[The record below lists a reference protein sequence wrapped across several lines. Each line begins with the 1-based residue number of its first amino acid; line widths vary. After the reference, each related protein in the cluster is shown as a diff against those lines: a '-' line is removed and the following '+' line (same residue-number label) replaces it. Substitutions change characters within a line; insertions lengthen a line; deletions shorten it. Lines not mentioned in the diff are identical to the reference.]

1 MNISSSHQS
10 HFESPPQQSYPAVTS
25 DDYNETSD
33 QTSVRRQNADST
45 RHIAGV
51 RHLMDSPFLADL
63 PSFVSPTPPREK
75 RELPDEQLSS
85 VVQVN
90 KRQCRPRSPPGCF
103 KPKETRDLKTSFLI
117 LKHVGEGTFG
127 SVFLTQERATG
138 DRFIIK
144 RIKIMQ
150 DRSIS
155 EYGFPYTALREIKIL
170 DALSHENI
178 VKLKEV
184 VRTTGE

>member
-1 MNISSSHQS
+1 MNISSSHES
-10 HFESPPQQSYPAVTS
+10 RFESPSQQSYPAVTS
-25 DDYNETSD
+25 DDYKETSD
-33 QTSVRRQNADST
+33 QTSVRRQNADS
-45 RHIAGV
+45 RHIAGI
-51 RHLMDSPFLADL
+51 RHLMDSSFLADL

-75 RELPDEQLSS
+75 GELPDQQLSP

-103 KPKETRDLKTSFLI
+103 KPKETRDLETSFRI

-144 RIKIMQ
+144 RIKTMQ

-170 DALSHENI
+170 DTLNHENI